1 MIVKADVR
9 MAIELA
15 YELSQQ
21 IAQLDLASAFP
32 SPCPAH
38 SRIARKAPQRK
49 ANDVQQR
56 TVGSG

>member
-9 MAIELA
+9 TAIELA

-32 SPCPAH
+32 AFSQHPPSAQHDTKPPSP
-38 SRIARKAPQRK
+38 K
-49 ANDVQQR
+49 N
-56 TVGSG
+56 

>member
-32 SPCPAH
+32 AFSQPLPSAQQNSKKSPPAK
-38 SRIARKAPQRK
+38 S
-49 ANDVQQR
+49 
-56 TVGSG
+56 